1 MKIVILDGYTENPG
15 DLSWDAL
22 GKLGELTVYERSSP
36 AETAERMQGAEAV
49 FTNKT
54 VISDEIMEKCP
65 GLKFIGVLATG
76 VNIVDLGAA
85 AKRNIVVSNVPS
97 YGCPSVA
104 QFTMALLLELCHHV
118 GEHSRA
124 VKEGEWSSCPDFCFW
139 KYPLVELAGKTMGI
153 IGYGHIGQAV
163 ARLALAFGMKVLVC
177 GHREIPDELLTEGIR
192 KTELDELYRQ
202 ADVISLHCPLNE
214 ENRGMINR
222 QSIEKMKDGV
232 FLINTARGPL
242 IEEQDLKNALE
253 SGKVG
258 GAAADVVSSE
268 PVSADNPLLNAPNM
282 IITPHIAW
290 APKEARQSLMDITV
304 ENLKA
309 YIQGSPVH
317 VVSQIP
323 ASIRGND

>member
-1 MKIVILDGYTENPG
+1 
-15 DLSWDAL
+15 
-22 GKLGELTVYERSSP
+22 
-36 AETAERMQGAEAV
+36 
-49 FTNKT
+49 
-54 VISDEIMEKCP
+54 
-65 GLKFIGVLATG
+65 
-76 VNIVDLGAA
+76 
-85 AKRNIVVSNVPS
+85 
-97 YGCPSVA
+97 
-104 QFTMALLLELCHHV
+104 
-118 GEHSRA
+118 
-124 VKEGEWSSCPDFCFW
+124 
-139 KYPLVELAGKTMGI
+139 
-153 IGYGHIGQAV
+153 
-163 ARLALAFGMKVLVC
+163 
-177 GHREIPDELLTEGIR
+177 
-192 KTELDELYRQ
+192 
-202 ADVISLHCPLNE
+202 
-214 ENRGMINR
+214 MINR

-290 APKEARQSLMDITV
+290 APKEARQRLMDITV

>member
-1 MKIVILDGYTENPG
+1 M
-15 DLSWDAL
+15 
-22 GKLGELTVYERSSP
+22 
-36 AETAERMQGAEAV
+36 

-54 VISDEIMEKCP
+54 VISDEIMGKCP
-65 GLKFIGVLATG
+65 TLKFIGVLATG

-97 YGCPSVA
+97 YGTTSVA

-124 VKEGEWSSCPDFCFW
+124 VKEGEWNKCPDFCFW

-153 IGYGHIGQAV
+153 IGYGHVGQAV
-163 ARLALAFGMKVLVC
+163 ARLAMAFGMKVLVC
-177 GHREIPDELLTEGIR
+177 GHREIPDALLTEGIH
-192 KTELDELYRQ
+192 KTELEELYRQ
-202 ADVISLHCPLNE
+202 ADVISLHCPLSE

-222 QSIEKMKDGV
+222 QSIEKMKEGV
-232 FLINTARGPL
+232 FLINTARGAL
-242 IEEQDLKNALE
+242 IDEQDLKNALE

-258 GAAADVVSSE
+258 GAAVDVVSAE
-268 PVSADNPLLNAPNM
+268 PVSESNPLLKAPNM

-290 APKEARQSLMDITV
+290 APKEARKRLMDISV

-309 YIQGSPVH
+309 YIQGNPVH
-317 VVSQIP
+317 VVSSP
-323 ASIRGND
+323 RGRV

>member
-15 DLSWDAL
+15 DLSWDEL

-54 VISDEIMEKCP
+54 VISDEIMGKCP

-97 YGCPSVA
+97 YGWPSVA
-104 QFTMALLLELCHHV
+104 QFTMALLLEMCHHV

-124 VKEGEWSSCPDFCFW
+124 VKEGEWSRCPDFCFW
-139 KYPLVELAGKTMGI
+139 KYPLVELAGKTIGI
-153 IGYGHIGQAV
+153 IGYGHVGQAV

-177 GHREIPDELLTEGIR
+177 GRREIPDALLTEGIR
-192 KTELDELYRQ
+192 KTDLEELYRQ
-202 ADVISLHCPLNE
+202 ADVITLHCPLTE

-242 IEEQDLKNALE
+242 IDEHDLKNALE

-290 APKEARQSLMDITV
+290 APKEARQRLMDITV

-317 VVSQIP
+317 VVNNPGGS
-323 ASIRGND
+323 R

>member
-1 MKIVILDGYTENPG
+1 MKIVVLDGYTENPG
-15 DLSWDAL
+15 DLSWDEL
-22 GKLGELTVYERSSP
+22 GRLGDLTVYERTCA

-49 FTNKT
+49 YTNKT

-65 GLKFIGVLATG
+65 GLRFIGVLATG
-76 VNIVDLGAA
+76 VNIVDLEAA
-85 AKRNIVVSNVPS
+85 AKRGIVVSNVPS
-97 YGCPSVA
+97 YGTASVA

-153 IGYGHIGQAV
+153 IGFGNVGQAV

-177 GHREIPDELLTEGIR
+177 GHREIPDELLADGIR
-192 KTELDELYRQ
+192 QSELEELYRQ
-202 ADVISLHCPLNE
+202 SDVISLHCPLSEKNK
-214 ENRGMINR
+214 GMINR
-222 QSIEKMKDGV
+222 ETIEKMKDGV

-242 IEEQDLKNALE
+242 VNEVDLKNALV

-258 GAAADVVSSE
+258 GAAADVVSAE
-268 PVSADNPLLNAPNM
+268 PVSEDNPLLEAPNM

-290 APKEARQSLMDITV
+290 APKEARQRLMDIAV

-309 YIQGSPVH
+309 YIQGKPIH
-317 VVSQIP
+317 VVNERQ
-323 ASIRGND
+323 N

>member
-15 DLSWDAL
+15 DLSWDEL
-22 GKLGELTVYERSSP
+22 SKLGELTVYARTSP
-36 AETAERMQGAEAV
+36 TETAERMQGAEAV

-54 VISDEIMEKCP
+54 VISDEIMGKCP
-65 GLKFIGVLATG
+65 TLKFIGVLATG

-97 YGCPSVA
+97 YGTTSVA

-124 VKEGEWSSCPDFCFW
+124 VKEGEWNKCPDFCFW

-153 IGYGHIGQAV
+153 IGYGHLGQAV
-163 ARLALAFGMKVLVC
+163 ARLAMAFGMKVLVC
-177 GHREIPDELLTEGIR
+177 GHREIPDALLTEGIH
-192 KTELDELYRQ
+192 KTELEELYRQ
-202 ADVISLHCPLNE
+202 ADVISLHCPLSE

-222 QSIEKMKDGV
+222 QSIEKMKEGV
-232 FLINTARGPL
+232 FLINTARGAL
-242 IEEQDLKNALE
+242 IDEQDLKNALE

-258 GAAADVVSSE
+258 GAAVDVVSAE
-268 PVSADNPLLNAPNM
+268 PVSESNPLLKAPNM

-290 APKEARQSLMDITV
+290 APKEARKRLMDISV

-309 YIQGSPVH
+309 YIQGNPVH
-317 VVSQIP
+317 VVSSP
-323 ASIRGND
+323 RGRV